1 MLQFW
6 LNPLCQ
12 GAELLQAVQDMSD
25 EEEEGGK
32 EDKRYSRKQENSS
45 YPEPSNEEATTSSA
59 QYTQVL
65 PHELT
70 GTLNH
75 KSWWSLFLLY
85 YILLFL
91 PVIYI
96 WNWFR

>member
-59 QYTQVL
+59 QYTQV
-65 PHELT
+65 PIA
-70 GTLNH
+70 
-75 KSWWSLFLLY
+75 SWSANAAY
-85 YILLFL
+85 RYIE
-91 PVIYI
+91 P
-96 WNWFR
+96 